1 MNKVMNKAAATAANE
16 TTVLEAIKAGMSD
29 AMDADP
35 DVILMGE
42 DVGLAGGIFRTS
54 TGLHQRFGSRR
65 VIDTPLD
72 EKGIVAHAVGM
83 AMYGLKPIVEIQF
96 SGFIHDAFE
105 HIMFCAARYRWASGG
120 QYSCPMVIRVP
131 SFGGIKGGFWHSQS
145 VEAYFVHHGGVKMLC
160 PSTPEDAYR
169 MMLAAVQDPD
179 PVLLI
184 EPVPL
189 YRSLSAS
196 FERDGKPAEIG
207 KARIVRPG
215 NDVTIITYGPVL
227 YEAIK
232 AADELAL
239 TTGIETEVIDLRSL
253 IPYDIETIL
262 KSVKRT
268 GRVIIVH
275 EAPLSMGLG
284 AEFATVVQEKAFG
297 YLHAPVQRVAAPD
310 VPYHFSIGDDYYRPN
325 AGLIQLAIERIM
337 SFEV

>member
-1 MNKVMNKAAATAANE
+1 MSIAEASASVE

-29 AMDADP
+29 AMEAD
-35 DVILMGE
+35 DNVILMGE

-54 TGLHQRFGSRR
+54 TGLQQRFGSKR

-72 EKGIVAHAVGM
+72 EKGIVAHGIGLAL
-83 AMYGLKPIVEIQF
+83 YGLRPIVEIQF

-120 QYSCPMVIRVP
+120 QYSCPMVIRAP

-145 VEAYFVHHGGVKMLC
+145 VEAYFVHHGGMKILC

-196 FERDGKPAEIG
+196 FERDGIPAKIG
-207 KARIVRPG
+207 EAEVVRRG
-215 NDVTIITYGPVL
+215 RDLTILTYGPMRYQCL
-227 YEAIK
+227 EAAGVMATK
-232 AADELAL
+232 A
-239 TTGIETEVIDLRSL
+239 GIESEVIDLRSL
-253 IPYDIETIL
+253 IPFDIETIL
-262 KSVKRT
+262 TSVKKT

-275 EAPLSMGLG
+275 EAPLSMGFG
-284 AEFATVVQEKAFG
+284 AELVAVIQDKAFG
-297 YLHAPVQRVAAPD
+297 YLHAPIQRVAAPD
-310 VPYHFSIGDDYYRPN
+310 VPYHFSIGDEVYKPN
-325 AGLIQLAIERIM
+325 AQRIGLAIKRIM
-337 SFEV
+337 EFEF

>member
-1 MNKVMNKAAATAANE
+1 MNIATATADTG

-29 AMDADP
+29 AMDADS

-54 TGLHQRFGSRR
+54 TGLHQRFGSKR

-72 EKGIVAHAVGM
+72 EKGIVAHGIGLAL
-83 AMYGLKPIVEIQF
+83 YGLKPIVEIQF

-120 QYSCPMVIRVP
+120 QYSCPMVIRAP

-145 VEAYFVHHGGVKMLC
+145 VEAYFVHHGGMKILC

-189 YRSLSAS
+189 YRSMSAK
-196 FERDGKPAEIG
+196 FEMDGKAATIG
-207 KARIVRPG
+207 EAKVTRAG
-215 NDVTIITYGPVL
+215 SDVTVVTYGPIQ
-227 YEAIK
+227 YEVEK
-232 AADELAL
+232 AADELA
-239 TTGIETEVIDLRSL
+239 TTKGYDVEIIDLRTL
-253 IPYDIETIL
+253 IPYDMDTIL
-262 KSVKRT
+262 ASVKKT
-268 GRVIIVH
+268 GRVITVH
-275 EAPLSMGLG
+275 EAPLSMGFG
-284 AEFATVVQEKAFG
+284 AELAAVIQEKAFG
-297 YLHAPVQRVAAPD
+297 YLHTPIQRVAAPD
-310 VPYHFSIGDDYYRPN
+310 VPYHFSIGDEYYRPN
-325 AGLIQLAIERIM
+325 ARRIRLAIERTM
-337 SFEV
+337 EFEF

>member
-1 MNKVMNKAAATAANE
+1 MSIAEASASVE

-29 AMDADP
+29 AMEADEN
-35 DVILMGE
+35 VILMGE

-54 TGLHQRFGSRR
+54 TGLQQRFGSKR

-72 EKGIVAHAVGM
+72 EKGIVAHGIGLAL
-83 AMYGLKPIVEIQF
+83 YGLRPIVEIQF

-120 QYSCPMVIRVP
+120 QYSCPMVIRAP

-145 VEAYFVHHGGVKMLC
+145 VEAYFVHHGGIKILC

-196 FERDGKPAEIG
+196 FKRDGIAAKIGEAEV
-207 KARIVRPG
+207 VRPG
-215 NDVTIITYGPVL
+215 SDLTILTYGPMRYQCL
-227 YEAIK
+227 EAAGVMATK
-232 AADELAL
+232 A
-239 TTGIETEVIDLRSL
+239 GIEAEVIDLRSL
-253 IPYDIETIL
+253 IPFDIETIL
-262 KSVKRT
+262 KSVKKT

-275 EAPLSMGLG
+275 EAPLSMGFG
-284 AEFATVVQEKAFG
+284 AELVAVIQDKAFG
-297 YLHAPVQRVAAPD
+297 YLHAPIQRVAAPD
-310 VPYHFSIGDDYYRPN
+310 VPYHFSIGDEVYKPN
-325 AGLIQLAIERIM
+325 AQRIGLAIKRIM
-337 SFEV
+337 EFEF